1 MPEIHLRTSSSQPSP
16 SPKVKSPPKPTSNP
30 TPFSYHP
37 SDDGTD
43 ENLLILLHGL
53 GDTHIP
59 FSKLGKQFKLP
70 QTAVLAIRAPEQIPY
85 LYTESYQ
92 WYPSF
97 SPLGDLLTDP
107 NPTPAL
113 TLLSTVL
120 DHLTSPQECAWP
132 LDRIHLFGFA
142 QGGSVALEFGLRVW
156 REREK
161 ERKKEE
167 EKKENESEEMV
178 KERSAP
184 ILTPPSSSS
193 LGSII
198 SISGPLLSYPTV
210 PTPPGPSPT
219 PILLVYRP
227 PPSDPSLSTSDL
239 TAIRKA
245 YSNVREVRMPVKI
258 QGTAMPSSR
267 EEWEGIMRFWS
278 ERLSRR
284 QVEGV
289 YEVLSG
295 MNG

>member
-1 MPEIHLRTSSSQPSP
+1 
-16 SPKVKSPPKPTSNP
+16 
-30 TPFSYHP
+30 
-37 SDDGTD
+37 
-43 ENLLILLHGL
+43 
-53 GDTHIP
+53 THIP

-97 SPLGDLLTDP
+97 SPLGDLLTNP
-107 NPTPAL
+107 NPSPAL
-113 TLLSTVL
+113 TLLSAVL

-167 EKKENESEEMV
+167 ENKEARSEETA
-178 KERSAP
+178 KERSTP
-184 ILTPPSSSS
+184 TLTPSS

-210 PTPPGPSPT
+210 PNPPGPSPT
-219 PILLVYRP
+219 PILVVYRP

-239 TAIRKA
+239 TAIKKA
-245 YSNVREVRMPVKI
+245 YSNVREVKMPVKT

-295 MNG
+295 MSGR